1 MTRSD
6 IVSVSLALALLVPT
20 AARSPVAAQ
29 VATGEAAAEAPASQ
43 APRITVSF
51 EQTPIRDV
59 LSTFARFADRSIVVG
74 AGVEATVSAEIRAQE
89 WDVALQAILD
99 AHGLSARESESG
111 IIRVDAFERL
121 QGTEGVEP
129 LVTRTIPLR
138 YLRVEEM
145 EPVVQGLLSERGS
158 VSSLPSRNTLV
169 VTDVARVVETV
180 VTLIR
185 GPQAREGGG
194 G

>member
-6 IVSVSLALALLVPT
+6 ILPPILALAVVLPGV
-20 AARSPVAAQ
+20 VANPLMAQ
-29 VATGEAAAEAPASQ
+29 VTDEPAAVAPAAS
-43 APRITVSF
+43 AATPITVSF
-51 EQTPIRDV
+51 ERTPIRDV
-59 LSTFARFADRSIVVG
+59 LSTFARFSNRSIVTG
-74 AGVEATVSAEIRAQE
+74 AGVEGTVSADIRDQP
-89 WDVALQAILD
+89 WDVALQAILQ
-99 AHGLSARESESG
+99 AHGLSAQETESG

-121 QGTEGVEP
+121 AVTEDVEP

-138 YLRVEEM
+138 YLRVEEVQT
-145 EPVVQGLLSERGS
+145 VVQGLLSERGS
-158 VSSLPSRNTLV
+158 VSSLPSQNTLV
-169 VTDVARVVETV
+169 VTDVPRVIDAV

>member
-6 IVSVSLALALLVPT
+6 ILPPILALAVVLPG
-20 AARSPVAAQ
+20 AVANPLMAQ
-29 VATGEAAAEAPASQ
+29 VTDEPAAVAPAASV
-43 APRITVSF
+43 ATPITVSF
-51 EQTPIRDV
+51 ERTPIRDV
-59 LSTFARFADRSIVVG
+59 LSTFARFSNRSIVTG
-74 AGVEATVSAEIRAQE
+74 AGVEGTVSADIRDQP
-89 WDVALQAILD
+89 WDVALQAILQ
-99 AHGLSARESESG
+99 AHGLSAQETESG

-121 QGTEGVEP
+121 AVTEDVEP

-138 YLRVEEM
+138 YLRVEEVQT
-145 EPVVQGLLSERGS
+145 VVQGLLSERGS
-158 VSSLPSRNTLV
+158 VSSLPSQNTLV
-169 VTDVARVVETV
+169 VTDVPRVIDAV